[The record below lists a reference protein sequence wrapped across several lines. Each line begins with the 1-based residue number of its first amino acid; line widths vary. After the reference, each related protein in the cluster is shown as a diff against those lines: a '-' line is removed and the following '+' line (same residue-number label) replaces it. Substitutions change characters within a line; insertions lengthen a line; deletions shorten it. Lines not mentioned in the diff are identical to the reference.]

1 MANVKCVWAKNAAE
15 ILMVPITLYM
25 IKGDNM
31 KKILIPM
38 LLVLAV
44 VGAAQDSSTYNGSKV
59 QRNVYRLKIKHADP
73 QLVYLLLRGR
83 TNFNTPPEISTIIK
97 P

>member
-1 MANVKCVWAKNAAE
+1 
-15 ILMVPITLYM
+15 M

-31 KKILIPM
+31 KKILIPV
-38 LLVLAV
+38 LLVLSV

-59 QRNVYRLKIKHADP
+59 QRSIYRLKIKNADP

-83 TNFNTPPEISTIIK
+83 VGFQTPPEISTVIK